1 MMNRLFRSRTSLTR
15 FLKTSSSFTAA
26 SFGQKQPLSKF
37 RKEAQALSPLIAG
50 LLVACGGGSKK
61 DDMAAAPSTAAPFT
75 AAPSTPTPSTPT
87 PSTAAPSTPAPS
99 TIVKTGSSGVDTSD
113 GVDGDSTLT
122 GGAGDDTLT
131 GRAGNDTLIGG
142 LGNDTLDG
150 GDGSDTASYAG
161 ASGRVSIYLTN
172 KGPQGDGDGGKDT
185 LISIENLIG
194 SRYDD
199 VLSGDEKD
207 NTLIG
212 GAGDDTLIGGLGND
226 TIIGGDGDDFLGG
239 GAGNDTLVGDA
250 GSDVIDGD
258 GGNDTLSGGAGNDTL
273 TGDGGNDTL
282 TGGAGNDT
290 LSGGAGDDIFVLNL
304 NKLST
309 DLDLVADF
317 EAGANQIRANGS
329 GGDDGSLANIKTNLN
344 IDWTNNTKH
353 QFGSTSNDLAVNDTV
368 IYWLGADGALGGGD
382 DVELMVLADYTDAL
396 TLSHFDII

>member
-258 GGNDTLSGGAGNDTL
+258 GGNDTLSGGAG
-273 TGDGGNDTL
+273 
-282 TGGAGNDT
+282 
-290 LSGGAGDDIFVLNL
+290 DDIFVLNL

>member
-75 AAPSTPTPSTPT
+75 AGPSTPTPSTPT

-258 GGNDTLSGGAGNDTL
+258 GGNDTLSGGAG
-273 TGDGGNDTL
+273 
-282 TGGAGNDT
+282 
-290 LSGGAGDDIFVLNL
+290 DDIFVLNL